1 MPETVYKELINLF
14 SSALI
19 CCCCLGWV
27 P

>member
-1 MPETVYKELINLF
+1 MPETVYKDLIILF